1 MVKSFRSPGA
11 GKQRED
17 TTMNCVDKM
26 HTKKKG
32 REKMVVKIPDPIP
45 RTRPSGEPT
54 SLPTIP
60 SGESSKTYALVGL
73 RGVEVKVTCT
83 IEWYGI
89 EIFVKC
95 S

>member
-1 MVKSFRSPGA
+1 MVMVKPSGSPEA

-17 TTMNCVDKM
+17 TRTVLRKK

-45 RTRPSGEPT
+45 PTRLSAEPT
-54 SLPTIP
+54 SLTTIP

-73 RGVEVKVTCT
+73 HGVKVKVTCAVLG
-83 IEWYGI
+83 WY
-89 EIFVKC
+89 
-95 S
+95 